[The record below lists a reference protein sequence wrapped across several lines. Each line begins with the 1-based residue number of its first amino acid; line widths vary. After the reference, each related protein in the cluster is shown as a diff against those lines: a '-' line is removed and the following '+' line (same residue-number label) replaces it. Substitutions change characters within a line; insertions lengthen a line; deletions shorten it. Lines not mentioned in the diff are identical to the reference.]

1 MWVYPL
7 HSKQKRFMLDWLF
20 NKPGYRRFDDSYA
33 LTRHSLQDALRCS
46 IEQRSGP
53 NQVVFLVAHFP
64 DIFCELQEALDVWN
78 IPYDVIRKMINRR
91 WMEQILPDKQPPVFL
106 TMAEMFEPEMSSI
119 EPIHKTPEIAIMVA
133 ERHPLDH
140 HDREIEKFARQIPW
154 PVELGYF
161 LAMDDEIM
169 NHFVNPDLILLL
181 KQLGLREHELIS
193 SHMVTRRLNQATKKM
208 SRNVEREQQ
217 ADSAQE
223 WFRLNHPKR
232 NQGNGPSN

>member
-1 MWVYPL
+1 
-7 HSKQKRFMLDWLF
+7 MLDWLF

-33 LTRHSLQDALRCS
+33 LTRRSLLDALRCS

-78 IPYDVIRKMINRR
+78 IPYDVITKIVNRR

-119 EPIHKTPEIAIMVA
+119 EPIQKTPEIAIMVA

-140 HDREIEKFARQIPW
+140 HDRKIEKFARQIPC

-161 LAMDDEIM
+161 LAMDDEIIK
-169 NHFVNPDLILLL
+169 HFVNPDLILLL
-181 KQLGLREHELIS
+181 RQLGLREHELIS

-217 ADSAQE
+217 ADSAEE
-223 WFRLNHPKR
+223 WFRLNQPKK
-232 NQGNGPSN
+232 NQGNGPSR